1 MYKYVKSSVE
11 FPHLEQELKDALFD
25 YMMAHGFEEDE
36 VDEYSGVKVETT
48 SECTKYTVYAE
59 LSYDGMMRLLEAL
72 DPIIQKYDSDA
83 YFDMETSGRA
93 VAYIY
98 SESAKKQIEIDSDV
112 DKYHMYLEVINDFLK
127 KHHLQFIVDKYRS
140 GDNYDYFFRVHDP
153 ALTIRCYAPA
163 TNSKYTGD
171 FTVVL
176 NGKRSG
182 DFTDLSE
189 MLDHVEKLTK

>member
-1 MYKYVKSSVE
+1 MKKFIKSSIE
-11 FPHLEQELKDALFD
+11 FPQLEQELKDALFD
-25 YMMAHGFEEDE
+25 YMISQGFEEDE
-36 VDEYSGVKVETT
+36 VDEYSGVEVETT
-48 SECTKYTVYAE
+48 SEYTKYTIYAE
-59 LSYDGMMRLLEAL
+59 LSYNGMMDLLEAL

-83 YFDMETSGRA
+83 YFDMETTGRA

-98 SESAKKQIEIDSDV
+98 SESAKKQMEFDSNV
-112 DKYHMYLEVINDFLK
+112 DIYHMYLDTINEFLK
-127 KHHLQFIVDKYRS
+127 KHNLQFIVDKYRS
-140 GDNYDYFFRVHDP
+140 GDNYDYFFRVYDP
-153 ALTIRCYAPA
+153 ALTIRCFAPA

-182 DFTDLSE
+182 DFTDLIE